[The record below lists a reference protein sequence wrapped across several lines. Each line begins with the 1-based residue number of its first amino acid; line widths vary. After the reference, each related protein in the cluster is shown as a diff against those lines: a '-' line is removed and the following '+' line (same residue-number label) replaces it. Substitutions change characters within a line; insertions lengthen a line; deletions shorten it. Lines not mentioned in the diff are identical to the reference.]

1 MSQGARISGEF
12 GWRKHCLLTGQE
24 HWGKNDAH
32 RPFLFTAT
40 TSAAERSNVTS
51 TSLSSQ
57 PCLANHSQNTGGMS
71 NTDLISRAA
80 SGATA
85 AAIDADSSGV
95 SGNPKGNLAVT
106 PRVKLNAP
114 GVPGD
119 EDHSDAAGRARTP
132 DPTEPASAQNKRSA
146 AEIALVMGPLCLS
159 SLLSSLDLTI
169 VTPAIPSIVHSLQS
183 VAQGAD
189 HANTA
194 SGYVWIGGAFI
205 LAHTATTPV
214 WGSVSDIWGRK
225 PVILAALA
233 IFLAGSLLCALAP
246 HMDALIVGR
255 AVQGLGASGMGIMVK
270 VIICDMFSMRDRALY
285 FGITSFVWAI
295 GNAIGPV
302 LGVPIGAVVF
312 ATLLLFL
319 KVPNPRTPLWAGLKV
334 IDWSGSLLIIGGALM
349 ILLALQFG
357 DVIHPW
363 SSATVICLVVFGSAV
378 VGIFFLNEWKLAKN
392 PIIPLRLLSNKSVVA
407 AIGIMSFNMFVFIG
421 LAYYL
426 PLYSQSVLGADAL
439 ASGLHLLPL
448 IVSCSLAATF
458 AGWLIQK
465 TGKYL
470 PIMFV
475 AQVIFILGTGLLS
488 NLGFEQDL
496 TRLFLY
502 EILIGVG
509 IGMNLE
515 GPLLAAQSTASARD
529 TAAIITTMDFS
540 RALFTAIS
548 VVVGGVIFQNM
559 MNAANSTLVHT
570 LGPEVAVRFTGP
582 QAAASIDFIRS
593 LARDQQS
600 LVRERYFDAFKPVW
614 ILYVVFAG
622 AAGVLHLLV
631 RGNHLSTENKG
642 PVLGTNRTQ
651 GASDEPSTQV
661 LRGAADRMSLELSN
675 MRHRQAQR
683 L

>member
-1 MSQGARISGEF
+1 
-12 GWRKHCLLTGQE
+12 
-24 HWGKNDAH
+24 
-32 RPFLFTAT
+32 
-40 TSAAERSNVTS
+40 
-51 TSLSSQ
+51 
-57 PCLANHSQNTGGMS
+57 MS

-95 SGNPKGNLAVT
+95 PGNPTGSLAVT
-106 PRVKLNAP
+106 PQAKLNIP
-114 GVPGD
+114 GAPGD
-119 EDHSDAAGRARTP
+119 EDHGDAAGRARTP
-132 DPTEPASAQNKRSA
+132 DPTEPAPAQNKRSA

-183 VAQGAD
+183 VAQGAG

-302 LGVPIGAVVF
+302 LGGVFAAGAGWRWCFWINLPIGAVVF

-334 IDWSGSLLIIGGALM
+334 IDWSGSFLIVGGALM

-378 VGIFFLNEWKLAKN
+378 VGVFFLNEWKLAKN

-515 GPLLAAQSTASARD
+515 GPLLPAQSTASARD

-593 LARDQQS
+593 LAGDQQS

-614 ILYVVFAG
+614 ILYVAFAG

-642 PVLGTNRTQ
+642 PILGTNRTQ

>member
-1 MSQGARISGEF
+1 
-12 GWRKHCLLTGQE
+12 
-24 HWGKNDAH
+24 
-32 RPFLFTAT
+32 
-40 TSAAERSNVTS
+40 
-51 TSLSSQ
+51 
-57 PCLANHSQNTGGMS
+57 MS

-80 SGATA
+80 SGARA
-85 AAIDADSSGV
+85 AAIDTDSSGV
-95 SGNPKGNLAVT
+95 PGNPKGSLAGT
-106 PRVKLNAP
+106 PRAKLNTPGAP
-114 GVPGD
+114 SD
-119 EDHSDAAGRARTP
+119 EDHGDATGRSGTP

-183 VAQGAD
+183 VARGAD

-302 LGVPIGAVVF
+302 LGGVFAAGVGWRWCFWINLPIGAVVF

-334 IDWSGSLLIIGGALM
+334 IDWSGSFLIIGGALM

-407 AIGIMSFNMFVFIG
+407 AIGIMSFNMFVLIG

-470 PIMFV
+470 PIMYV

-548 VVVGGVIFQNM
+548 VVVGGVIFQNR

-570 LGPEVAVRFTGP
+570 LGPEVAVHFTGP

-593 LARDQQS
+593 LAGDQQS

-614 ILYVVFAG
+614 ILHVAFAG
-622 AAGVLHLLV
+622 AAGVLHFLV

-642 PVLGTNRTQ
+642 PVLGTNRAQ
-651 GASDEPSTQV
+651 GASGEPSTQV

>member
-1 MSQGARISGEF
+1 MSRA
-12 GWRKHCLLTGQE
+12 
-24 HWGKNDAH
+24 
-32 RPFLFTAT
+32 
-40 TSAAERSNVTS
+40 
-51 TSLSSQ
+51 
-57 PCLANHSQNTGGMS
+57 
-71 NTDLISRAA
+71 DLISRPT
-80 SGATA
+80 SGASA
-85 AAIDADSSGV
+85 AAINTDTFNV
-95 SGNPKGNLAVT
+95 PGNPKGNFPATLRAEPST
-106 PRVKLNAP
+106 PGAP
-114 GVPGD
+114 GAEDRGD
-119 EDHSDAAGRARTP
+119 AT
-132 DPTEPASAQNKRSA
+132 DPTEPAPTQDKRSA

-183 VAQGAD
+183 ATQGVEP
-189 HANTA
+189 ANTA

-225 PVILAALA
+225 PVILGALA

-246 HMDALIVGR
+246 HIDALIVGR
-255 AVQGLGASGMGIMVK
+255 AVQGLGAAGMGIMVK
-270 VIICDMFSMRDRALY
+270 VIICDMFSLRDRALY

-302 LGVPIGAVVF
+302 LGGLFTAGIGWRWCFWINLPIGAVVF
-312 ATLLLFL
+312 ATLFFFL
-319 KVPNPRTPLWAGLKV
+319 NVPNPRTPLWAGLKV
-334 IDWSGSLLIIGGALM
+334 IDWPGSSLIIGGALM

-357 DVIHPW
+357 DVTHPW
-363 SSATVICLVVFGSAV
+363 SSATVICLIIFGSAV
-378 VGIFFLNEWKLAKN
+378 VGIFVLNEWKLAKN
-392 PIIPLRLLSNKSVVA
+392 PIIPLRLLSKKSVVA

-515 GPLLAAQSTASARD
+515 GPLLAAQSTASVVD
-529 TAAIITTMDFS
+529 TASIITTMDFS

-559 MNAANSTLVHT
+559 MNAANSTLVSA
-570 LGPEVAVRFTGP
+570 LGFEVAARFTGP
-582 QAAASIDFIRS
+582 QAAASIDFIHS
-593 LARDQQS
+593 LAVDQQS

-614 ILYVVFAG
+614 ILYVAFAG
-622 AAGVLHLLV
+622 AAGILHLLV
-631 RGNHLSTENKG
+631 RGNHLSSENRG
-642 PVLGTNRTQ
+642 PVLGINRTQ
-651 GASDEPSTQV
+651 GASGESPTQV
-661 LRGAADRMSLELSN
+661 LRGAADRASVELSN